1 MNNSNSDILLAIST
15 PPFWHC
21 GRTIRKNSI
30 HTLAAL
36 APAAVLSL
44 IQWGMPAARVM
55 ALSVVTALV
64 TEAVCQILMKQK
76 LSQDN
81 GTAAITGLLLAFL
94 LPVSAP
100 WWLVIIA
107 AACAMGIGRMAFGGY
122 GANQVNATLVG
133 WALVFISFPLYMD
146 PTASVL
152 HTSLIDPLFKAKYFG
167 GAAVADFPLSDLLLG
182 RQLGGLGAV
191 QTGALFLGGMY
202 VALRGVI
209 RWEIP
214 FSFLL
219 GVFLSASVLHLTD
232 PAQNAGP
239 LFHIF
244 SGSTVLAAFFLATED
259 SCCPHRRLPML
270 LYGLTGGILVLLIR
284 TFGIYT
290 DGAPFAVMLIN
301 LLAPM
306 FALIRS
312 YPFGTGPRRKAG
324 RTSRSSEGRD
334 HA

>member
-1 MNNSNSDILLAIST
+1 MSNSNNDILLAIST

-21 GRTIRKNSI
+21 GRTIRKNSL
-30 HTLAAL
+30 HTLLAL
-36 APAAVLSL
+36 TPAIVLSL
-44 IQWGMPAARVM
+44 IQWGIPAARVM
-55 ALSVVTALV
+55 ALAVLASLV

-81 GTAAITGLLLAFL
+81 GTAAITGLALAFL
-94 LPVSAP
+94 LPASAP
-100 WWLVIIA
+100 WWLVVIA
-107 AACAMGIGRMAFGGY
+107 AVSAMGIGRMAFGGF
-122 GANQVNATLVG
+122 GANQVNAALVG
-133 WALVFISFPLYMD
+133 WALVFVSFPLQMD

-152 HTSLIDPLFKAKYFG
+152 HTSLVDPLLKAKYFG
-167 GAAVADFPLSDLLLG
+167 GAAAVDFPLTDLLLG
-182 RQLGGLGAV
+182 RQLGGLGAS
-191 QTGALFLGGMY
+191 QSGALFLGGMY
-202 VALRGVI
+202 LALRGVI

-214 FSFLL
+214 CAFLI
-219 GVFLSASVLHLTD
+219 GVFVTASAFHVVSPDLY
-232 PAQNAGP
+232 AGP

-270 LYGLTGGILVLLIR
+270 LYGLTGGALVLLIR
-284 TFGIYT
+284 AFGVYT

-312 YPFGTGPRRKAG
+312 HPFGTGPKKAR
-324 RTSRSSEGRD
+324 RTSDNNGRSRS
-334 HA
+334 

>member
-1 MNNSNSDILLAIST
+1 MSNSNNDILLAIST

-30 HTLAAL
+30 HTLLAL
-36 APAAVLSL
+36 VPAVILSL
-44 IQWGMPAARVM
+44 IQWGVPAARVM
-55 ALSVVTALV
+55 ALSIVTALV
-64 TEAVCQILMKQK
+64 TEAVCQTLMKQK

-94 LPVSAP
+94 LPASAP

-107 AACAMGIGRMAFGGY
+107 SAGAMGIGRMAFGGY

-133 WALVFISFPLYMD
+133 WALVFVSFPLYMD
-146 PTASVL
+146 PNASL
-152 HTSLIDPLFKAKYFG
+152 LQTTLIDPLLRAKYFG
-167 GAAVADFPLSDLLLG
+167 GAAVADISLLDLLLG

-191 QTGALFLGGMY
+191 QSGALFVGGMY
-202 VALRGVI
+202 LALRGII
-209 RWEIP
+209 RWEVP
-214 FSFLL
+214 FSFLV
-219 GVFLSASVLHLTD
+219 GVFLSASAFHIANPELY
-232 PAQNAGP
+232 AGP

-259 SCCPHRRLPML
+259 SCSPHRRLPML
-270 LYGLTGGILVLLIR
+270 LYGLTGGVLVLLIR

-312 YPFGTGPRRKAG
+312 HPFGTVPGKA
-324 RTSRSSEGRD
+324 RQTSKTEGGTR
-334 HA
+334 A

>member
-1 MNNSNSDILLAIST
+1 MSNSNNDILLAIST

-21 GRTIRKNSI
+21 GRTIRKNSL
-30 HTLAAL
+30 HTLLAL
-36 APAAVLSL
+36 APTAVLSL
-44 IQWGMPAARVM
+44 LQWGMPAARVM
-55 ALSVVTALV
+55 ALAVVASLV

-94 LPVSAP
+94 LPASAP
-100 WWLVIIA
+100 WWLVVIA
-107 AACAMGIGRMAFGGY
+107 AVCAMGIGRMAFGGY

-133 WALVFISFPLYMD
+133 WALVFVSFPLYMD
-146 PTASVL
+146 PTASIL
-152 HTSLIDPLFKAKYFG
+152 QTSLVDPLLKAKYFG
-167 GAAVADFPLSDLLLG
+167 GAAVADFPLTDLLLG
-182 RQLGGLGAV
+182 RQLGGLGAA
-191 QTGALFLGGMY
+191 QSGALFLGGMY
-202 VALRGVI
+202 LALRGVI

-214 FSFLL
+214 CSFLI
-219 GVFLSASVLHLTD
+219 GVFVSASALHLTD
-232 PAQNAGP
+232 SSLHAGP
-239 LFHIF
+239 LFHLF
-244 SGSTVLAAFFLATED
+244 SGSTMLAAFFLATED

-312 YPFGTGPRRKAG
+312 HPFGTGPRKAG
-324 RTSRSSEGRD
+324 RKSGGEGRN

>member
-1 MNNSNSDILLAIST
+1 MSKSSNSDILLAIST

-21 GRTIRKNSI
+21 GRTIHKQSF
-30 HTLAAL
+30 HTLLAL
-36 APAAVLSL
+36 TPAVILSL
-44 IQWGMPAARVM
+44 IQWGIPAARVM
-55 ALSVVTALV
+55 ALAVLTALI
-64 TEAVCQILMKQK
+64 TEAICQILMKQK

-94 LPVSAP
+94 LPASAP
-100 WWLVIIA
+100 WWLVILA
-107 AACAMGIGRMAFGGY
+107 SACAMGIGRMAFGGY

-133 WALVFISFPLYMD
+133 WALVFVSFPFQMD
-146 PTASVL
+146 ATASL
-152 HTSLIDPLFKAKYFG
+152 LQTSLIDPLLRAKYFG
-167 GAAVADFPLSDLLLG
+167 AAAVADISLFDLLLG
-182 RQLGGLGAV
+182 RQLGGLGSA

-202 VALRGVI
+202 LALRGVI
-209 RWEIP
+209 RWEI
-214 FSFLL
+214 SMAFLL
-219 GVFLSASVLHLTD
+219 GVFVAASTLHVMDSALY
-232 PAQNAGP
+232 AGP

-270 LYGLTGGILVLLIR
+270 LYGLTGGILVILIR
-284 TFGIYT
+284 TFGVYT

-312 YPFGTGPRRKAG
+312 HPFGTRPRKAKNKDVHGG
-324 RTSRSSEGRD
+324 R
-334 HA
+334 AQA